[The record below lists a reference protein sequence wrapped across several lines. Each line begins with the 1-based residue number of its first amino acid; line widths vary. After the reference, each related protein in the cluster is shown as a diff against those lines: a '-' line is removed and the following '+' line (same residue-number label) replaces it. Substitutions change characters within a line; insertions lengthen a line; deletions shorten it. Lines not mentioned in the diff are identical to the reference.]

1 MPEAALPA
9 HIERWLYE
17 NVDGADPLFVDAV
30 PVDDD
35 DATPDK
41 ETER

>member
-17 NVDGADPLFVDAV
+17 NVDGADPLFADAG
-30 PVDDD
+30 PGDDE
-35 DATPDK
+35 ATQDK
-41 ETER
+41 ETEQ